1 MCAAERKHPAMATD
15 ERARL
20 DASRDGSPRDAV
32 HQELLEADDTALP
45 LRQGENVTPRVAL
58 GRGVTF
64 GAGYGRNVT
73 SNAPGHAPARPPRR
87 NLAPMFAGALRAP
100 ANEEPYATAP

>member
-1 MCAAERKHPAMATD
+1 MGAAEREHPAMATD

-32 HQELLEADDTALP
+32 QQELLEADDTALP
-45 LRQGENVTPRVAL
+45 LGQGENVTPRVAW

-64 GAGYGRNVT
+64 GAGYGGNVT
-73 SNAPGHAPARPPRR
+73 SNAAGHARSSPPRR

-100 ANEEPYATAP
+100 ANEESYATAP